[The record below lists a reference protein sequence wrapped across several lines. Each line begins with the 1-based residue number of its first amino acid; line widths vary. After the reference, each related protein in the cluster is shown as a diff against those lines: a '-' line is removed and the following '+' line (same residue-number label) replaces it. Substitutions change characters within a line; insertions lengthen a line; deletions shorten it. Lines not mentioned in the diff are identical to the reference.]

1 MNLPEERFL
10 MIKRVVQPS
19 LPFSPDQMD
28 GVDQTTEYSLFVVLE
43 GFGSMTQSAP
53 DHRLLPLSPGSVWLR
68 VPIGNEKWVIDS
80 QQNLRIIQVDFQLL
94 LPEDEGTETEALY
107 KALRGKESVLK
118 SPTINMQ
125 AIEFTNNLLKQ
136 WNRPAECDLSTLNH
150 LLREYLEL
158 LLKKARQARE
168 GSPNAITRT
177 IQYMEHAYTAN
188 IRQQD
193 LSRIANMTASHFSY
207 AFRKQTG
214 LRPMDYLSDIRI
226 RHAKQHLHCNGLN
239 VKETAQQVGF
249 TDEYY
254 FSRRFKQRV
263 GISPAAYVHIKR
275 SSMKII
281 ALSYTGQLLALGV
294 KPLGAPRQHLA
305 NRTVDSL
312 KAGIADIGDFY
323 RIDLNAI
330 AAFSPDLIVTAQ
342 ELPHLEDYR
351 LRLKRMA
358 PLAIIPWDN
367 QDVFGHLRQIAGILD
382 KDQEAEAWINR
393 HGEHSALAKAELQ
406 PYIDFSE
413 TVSLLRIV
421 DGHIGLWAGKE
432 FGHVLYQTLGLKPPP
447 AVSLLMDGNKY
458 FTPLSLTLDK
468 IKSYAGDHLFVS
480 VGDDPG
486 SQAFYGNI
494 TSQSEWQELRAVQ
507 NNAVYQVSDTI
518 WKFYEPRAISA
529 QLQDAVQ
536 QFRSRRSS

>member
-19 LPFSPDQMD
+19 LPYSPDQMD
-28 GVDQTTEYSLFVVLE
+28 GVDQTTEYSLFAVLE

-68 VPIGNEKWVIDS
+68 VPVGNEKWVIDS
-80 QQNLRIIQVDFQLL
+80 QQNLRIIQVDFQFP

-125 AIEFTNNLLKQ
+125 AIEFTNDLLKQ
-136 WNRPAECDLSTLNH
+136 WNRLAEVDLSTLNH
-150 LLREYLEL
+150 LLKEFLEL
-158 LLKKARQARE
+158 LLKKERQARE

-275 SSMKII
+275 SSMNII

-305 NRTVDSL
+305 NRAVDSL

-323 RIDLNAI
+323 RIDLDAV

-480 VGDDPG
+480 VGDDPS

-507 NNAVYQVSDTI
+507 NNTVYQVSDTI

-536 QFRSRRSS
+536 RFRSRRSS